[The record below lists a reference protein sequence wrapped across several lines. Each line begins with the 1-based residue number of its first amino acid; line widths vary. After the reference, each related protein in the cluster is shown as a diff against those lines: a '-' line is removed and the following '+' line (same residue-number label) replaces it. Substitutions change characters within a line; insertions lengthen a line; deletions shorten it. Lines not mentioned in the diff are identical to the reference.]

1 MYPFFETIRYYNGI
15 AAHLSFH
22 QQRVDRTF
30 LKYNTAPILQLNKL
44 NIQEEAAKQQ
54 VDYSIVYKCKIS
66 YDLLG
71 NYSISFAPYAIKNIQ
86 TFTFVD
92 INLQEY
98 DVKYTNRTWIN
109 DALHNAT
116 TDEVIFIKNKLIKDA
131 SYANVVLFDGVTWYT
146 PRQPLLAGTKRALL
160 IQENIIQER
169 DIYIDQFNNYSR
181 LKFINAM
188 MLWEESPYIDL
199 KVK

>member
-1 MYPFFETIRYYNGI
+1 
-15 AAHLSFH
+15 
-22 QQRVDRTF
+22 
-30 LKYNTAPILQLNKL
+30 
-44 NIQEEAAKQQ
+44 
-54 VDYSIVYKCKIS
+54 
-66 YDLLG
+66 LG

>member
-30 LKYNTAPILQLNKL
+30 LKYNTSPILQLNQL
-44 NIQEEAAKQQ
+44 NMLQEAKKQQ
-54 VDYSIVYKCKIS
+54 VDDSIVYKCKIS
-66 YDLLG
+66 YDLSG
-71 NYSISFAPYAIKNIQ
+71 NYSMYFSPYTIRNIQ

-98 DVKYTNRTWIN
+98 DVKFTDRMWIN
-109 DALHNAT
+109 DALSKAT
-116 TDEVIFIKNKLIKDA
+116 TDEVIFTRNKLIKDA
-131 SYANVVLFDGVTWYT
+131 SYANLVLFDGATWYT

-160 IQENIIQER
+160 IQENIIQEK
-169 DIYIDQFNNYSR
+169 DIYIDQFNNYSG

-199 KVK
+199 KAK

>member
-1 MYPFFETIRYYNGI
+1 
-15 AAHLSFH
+15 
-22 QQRVDRTF
+22 
-30 LKYNTAPILQLNKL
+30 
-44 NIQEEAAKQQ
+44 
-54 VDYSIVYKCKIS
+54 
-66 YDLLG
+66 
-71 NYSISFAPYAIKNIQ
+71 
-86 TFTFVD
+86 
-92 INLQEY
+92 LQEY